1 MNVPKAHLK
10 LATSNY
16 SIVKCQLEICRPG
29 GNIGRRGHLVESAP
43 PNGVCLSNS
52 PTCCNL
58 LPPTILPSR
67 PPLNPQPRHPPTSQS
82 PYSIST
88 SSLPTPQFHPPFVS
102 TLIKY
107 PHSRMV
113 LLHCSKFDKNTL
125 KNSGWKLI
133 FLG

>member
-1 MNVPKAHLK
+1 MNVSRAHLK
-10 LATSNY
+10 LVTSNY

-58 LPPTILPSR
+58 LPPTILPSQ
-67 PPLNPQPRHPPTSQS
+67 PPLNPQPRHPPTSHP

-88 SSLPTPQFHPPFVS
+88 SSLPTPNSIHLLFTPSQS
-102 TLIKY
+102 TTLFASLLLSLVCQIHIK
-107 PHSRMV
+107 SIWTCIV
-113 LLHCSKFDKNTL
+113 KVTN
-125 KNSGWKLI
+125 
-133 FLG
+133 